1 MNPTCWNCGSDSAHR
16 RALSEIRAMAA
27 TLAHDHA
34 EIVGLRAIA
43 VIADL
48 ALGEREID
56 HTRHTPGTHQAHTR
70 RIGVNRENE

>member
-1 MNPTCWNCGSDSAHR
+1 MNSNCWNCGADGRHT

-43 VIADL
+43 VIADI

-56 HTRHTPGTHQAHTR
+56 RKPAGPKMEPHRS
-70 RIGVNRENE
+70 

>member
-1 MNPTCWNCGSDSAHR
+1 MNPTCWNCGADGRHI

-56 HTRHTPGTHQAHTR
+56 HTPGTHQAHTR
-70 RIGVNRENE
+70 HTPGA